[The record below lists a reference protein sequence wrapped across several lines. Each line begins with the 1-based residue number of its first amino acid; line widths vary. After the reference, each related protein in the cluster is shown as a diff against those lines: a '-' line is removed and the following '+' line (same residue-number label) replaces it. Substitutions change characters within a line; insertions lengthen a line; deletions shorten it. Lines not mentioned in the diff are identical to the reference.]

1 MTESVDNNFWMSRTC
16 IMSVTIFAR
25 STFWKSRKS
34 RNSQKS
40 QHYTRL
46 YSEKSIN
53 ESRFWVVQGCL
64 IQPGFQ
70 QWLQKWWN
78 DDRKC
83 WKYFLMSQTRTMT
96 VTKCGRRENREI
108 RENRENRGADK
119 SRDFWLDIFLEAN
132 EIGNGRRHSRDEW
145 NSYDRLCLQEK
156 NLTSRL
162 AGTPLQNRTFEFRDF
177 QVNFAN
183 FATSP
188 HPRSQRP
195 DHSHHRPSLAAAV
208 NMEHSL
214 VSVWRRGHRGV
225 S

>member
-1 MTESVDNNFWMSRTC
+1 
-16 IMSVTIFAR
+16 
-25 STFWKSRKS
+25 
-34 RNSQKS
+34 
-40 QHYTRL
+40 
-46 YSEKSIN
+46 
-53 ESRFWVVQGCL
+53 
-64 IQPGFQ
+64 
-70 QWLQKWWN
+70 
-78 DDRKC
+78 
-83 WKYFLMSQTRTMT
+83 MT

-145 NSYDRLCLQEK
+145 YSYDRLCLQEK

-225 S
+225 SQCCTRTDSWSSREIREVRENRENRVTLKSGCLSYFFKPLRNQI